1 MVNLLPRSDQRK
13 LRVLYY
19 SRLAS
24 ACFLVLA
31 LLCVA
36 GTLLILPSYMS
47 AKTRALHAERSLDES
62 LLKTNRN
69 AASGVGQSLLVF
81 KERITL
87 LKEYHRQSASAYV
100 LSRILS
106 ALPKGVRIT
115 SITFTFSGEGKGKVV
130 VLGRADTR
138 TALIEFGKGLENEHS
153 FIGASVPISNLVSDS
168 NIPFSLPFEFD
179 LKKI

>member
-19 SRLAS
+19 SRLVS

-31 LLCVA
+31 GLCIA
-36 GTLLILPSYMS
+36 GTLLLVPSYMS
-47 AKTRALHAERSLDES
+47 AKTRATSAQNALNES
-62 LLKTNRN
+62 LVKTNRDV
-69 AASGVGQSLLVF
+69 ASGAGQSLLIF

-87 LKEYHRQSASAYV
+87 LKEYNRQGASSYV
-100 LSRILS
+100 LSRILGV
-106 ALPKGVRIT
+106 LPQGVRVT
-115 SITFTFSGEGKGKVV
+115 AITFVFGEEGAGKVT

-138 TALIEFGKGLENEHS
+138 TALIEFGKGLESERS
-153 FIGASVPISNLVSDS
+153 FVGASVPISNLVNDS